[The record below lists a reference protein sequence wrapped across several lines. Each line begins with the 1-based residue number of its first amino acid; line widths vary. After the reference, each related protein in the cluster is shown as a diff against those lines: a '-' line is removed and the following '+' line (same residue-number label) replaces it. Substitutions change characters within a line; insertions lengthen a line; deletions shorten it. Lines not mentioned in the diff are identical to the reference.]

1 MTVESPPRLKHDPA
15 LGPVIRAGDDA
26 ALAADRL
33 VRNHDAVKARIAAP
47 ASRAWLWT
55 VGLLMLALGG
65 AVLVAGRLRGG
76 SDVALSPVVA
86 GAPATAPTAPTV
98 PTVPTEVDAGAAV
111 VIDATVEAALAP
123 DPAPPPAP
131 VVKPRRRPA
140 APPPA
145 DAVPAPAPAPSSDLP
160 EQIRL
165 YEAARTAGRQ
175 GEFAT
180 GIARIGE
187 LLGRFPG
194 TPLRAEAELT
204 RGELYARAGRHDEAV
219 AALEQL
225 IASPAH
231 AGRRGELLRTLGDL
245 ARQRGDC
252 ARAVEVYTRA
262 RAERLSARERT
273 RVASGLAGCTP

>member
-1 MTVESPPRLKHDPA
+1 MTLESPPRLKHDPA

-26 ALAADRL
+26 ALSADRL
-33 VRNHDAVKARIAAP
+33 VRNHDAVKAQIAAP

-76 SDVALSPVVA
+76 ADAPRSPVVA
-86 GAPATAPTAPTV
+86 VEPAAAPAAI
-98 PTVPTEVDAGAAV
+98 DAGVAV
-111 VIDATVEAALAP
+111 VIDATAEAAPAP
-123 DPAPPPAP
+123 APVPPPAP
-131 VVKPRRRPA
+131 VARPRRRAAASPPA
-140 APPPA
+140 A
-145 DAVPAPAPAPSSDLP
+145 AVPAPAPGPSSDLP

-204 RGELYARAGRHDEAV
+204 RAELYARAGRHDEAV

-225 IASPAH
+225 IGSPAH

-245 ARQRGDC
+245 ERQHGDC
-252 ARAVEVYTRA
+252 GRATEVYTRA
-262 RAERLSARERT
+262 QAERLSARERG
-273 RVASGLAGCTP
+273 RVARGLAGCTP

>member
-1 MTVESPPRLKHDPA
+1 MTLESPPRLKHDPA

-47 ASRAWLWT
+47 ASRAWLCT

-76 SDVALSPVVA
+76 SDARSPVVA
-86 GAPATAPTAPTV
+86 GAPAPAPTEPTASTAPIS
-98 PTVPTEVDAGAAV
+98 VDAGVAV
-111 VIDATVEAALAP
+111 VVDATVEAAP
-123 DPAPPPAP
+123 DPAPPP

-204 RGELYARAGRHDEAV
+204 RAELYARAGRHDEAV

-273 RVASGLAGCTP
+273 RVASGLDGCTP

>member
-1 MTVESPPRLKHDPA
+1 MTLESPPRLKHDPA

-65 AVLVAGRLRGG
+65 AVLLAGRLRGG
-76 SDVALSPVVA
+76 SDARSPVVA
-86 GAPATAPTAPTV
+86 GAPAAAPTAPIS
-98 PTVPTEVDAGAAV
+98 VDAGVAV
-111 VIDATVEAALAP
+111 VVDATIEAALAP

-131 VVKPRRRPA
+131 VVKPRRRAA

-204 RGELYARAGRHDEAV
+204 RAELYARAGRHDEAV

-245 ARQRGDC
+245 ARKHGDC

>member
-1 MTVESPPRLKHDPA
+1 MTLESPPRLKHDPA
-15 LGPVIRAGDDA
+15 LGPVIRAGDQA
-26 ALAADRL
+26 ALSADRL
-33 VRNHDAVKARIAAP
+33 VRNHDAVKAQIAAP

-55 VGLLMLALGG
+55 AGLLVLALAG
-65 AVLVAGRLRGG
+65 AVLVTGRLRGG
-76 SDVALSPVVA
+76 A
-86 GAPATAPTAPTV
+86 
-98 PTVPTEVDAGAAV
+98 DA
-111 VIDATVEAALAP
+111 
-123 DPAPPPAP
+123 PPAP
-131 VVKPRRRPA
+131 VVAVAPPVAPAAAIDAGVAVAFDATVESAPEPAPSPAAAPIVKPRRRTAASPPPEA
-140 APPPA
+140 AP
-145 DAVPAPAPAPSSDLP
+145 VPAPSSDLP

-175 GEFAT
+175 GEFAI

-204 RGELYARAGRHDEAV
+204 RAELFARAGQHGEAV

-245 ARQRGDC
+245 ERQHGDC
-252 ARAVEVYTRA
+252 ARAAEVYTRA
-262 RAERLSARERT
+262 QAERLSARERT
-273 RVASGLAGCTP
+273 RVARGLAGCNP